1 MAEDQNNSVPQ
12 TDLTATKDS
21 ETPSTGFWAKVFT
34 SPFFW
39 IVFAIIALISII
51 NYLERFTNVQVHN
64 QYQIF

>member
-1 MAEDQNNSVPQ
+1 MLEESKTSPQEASQQKLEKTQN
-12 TDLTATKDS
+12 
-21 ETPSTGFWAKVFT
+21 STSLWAKLFK

-39 IVFAIIALISII
+39 LIFAIVALISII

>member
-1 MAEDQNNSVPQ
+1 MTEDQKDIVPKTNS
-12 TDLTATKDS
+12 LATKDS
-21 ETPSTGFWAKVFT
+21 ETSSTSLWAKVFT

>member
-1 MAEDQNNSVPQ
+1 MAEEQKNIRPETDVP
-12 TDLTATKDS
+12 AVKAP
-21 ETPSTGFWAKVFT
+21 ETSSHNIWAKIFT

-39 IVFAIIALISII
+39 IVFAIITLIGII

>member
-1 MAEDQNNSVPQ
+1 MTEDQKDIVPK
-12 TDLTATKDS
+12 TSSLAIKDS
-21 ETPSTGFWAKVFT
+21 ETSSTSLWAKVFT